1 MRRDHTANHLPPL
14 ESARQLAVDAFLF
27 LAQDEKHIVH
37 FLNASGIDPG
47 ALRASA
53 GADSTL
59 AAVLE
64 HLLAH
69 ESLLLVFAA
78 NARHQ
83 PSDVEPALNRLR
95 RDGDM
100 TGDFSRGSGEGSA

>member
-1 MRRDHTANHLPPL
+1 MRRDNSGFHMPSL
-14 ESARQLAVDAFLF
+14 ETARQLAIDAFLF
-27 LAQDEKHIVH
+27 LAQDETHIVH
-37 FLNASGIDPG
+37 FINASGIDP
-47 ALRASA
+47 ADLRTSA
-53 GADSTL
+53 REDRTL

-64 HLLAH
+64 HLLAN

-83 PSDVEPALNRLR
+83 PSEVEPALARLR

-100 TGDFSRGSGEGSA
+100 TGYGA

>member
-1 MRRDHTANHLPPL
+1 MRRDNSGIQMPSL
-14 ESARQLAVDAFLF
+14 ESARQLAIDAFLF

-37 FLNASGIDPG
+37 FLNTSGIDP
-47 ALRASA
+47 ADLRASA
-53 GADSTL
+53 SEDRTL

-64 HLLAH
+64 HLLAN

-78 NARHQ
+78 NARRQ
-83 PSDVEPALNRLR
+83 PTEVEPALERLR

-100 TGDFSRGSGEGSA
+100 SGDSA

>member
-1 MRRDHTANHLPPL
+1 MRRDHSEIHLPSL
-14 ESARQLAVDAFLF
+14 ESARQLAIDAFLF
-27 LAQDEKHIVH
+27 LAQDETHIVH
-37 FLNASGIDPG
+37 FLNASGIDP
-47 ALRASA
+47 ADLRASA
-53 GADSTL
+53 GADRTL
-59 AAVLE
+59 AAVLD

-78 NARHQ
+78 NARRQ

-100 TGDFSRGSGEGSA
+100 AGDSAEESA

>member
-1 MRRDHTANHLPPL
+1 MRREHSGIHMPSL
-14 ESARQLAVDAFLF
+14 ESARQLAIDAFLF
-27 LAQDEKHIVH
+27 LVQDETHIVH
-37 FLNASGIDPG
+37 FLNASGIEPSD
-47 ALRASA
+47 LRASA
-53 GADSTL
+53 RADRTL

-78 NARHQ
+78 NAGH
-83 PSDVEPALNRLR
+83 PPADVEPALIRLR

-100 TGDFSRGSGEGSA
+100 VGNPPGDME

>member
-1 MRRDHTANHLPPL
+1 MRREHSGSHMPSL
-14 ESARQLAVDAFLF
+14 ETARQLAIDAFLF
-27 LAQDEKHIVH
+27 LAQDETHIVH
-37 FLNASGIDPG
+37 FLDASGIDP
-47 ALRASA
+47 ADLRASA
-53 GADSTL
+53 GADRTL

-83 PSDVEPALNRLR
+83 PTDVEPALIRLR

-100 TGDFSRGSGEGSA
+100 AGDWAGDLA